1 VVVAVIEGTSWDDD
15 AQADGGHTINRHHGA
30 HS

>member
-1 VVVAVIEGTSWDDD
+1 VVAGVIAGADVDDD
-15 AQADGGHTINRHHGA
+15 PKADGGHTINRHHGA